1 MQFRVLGPLEVVD
14 GQRRV
19 ELGRPKQ
26 RALLAVMLVHA
37 NQVVPLDR
45 LIEELWG
52 EEQPAQAS
60 ASLQAYV
67 SHLRRALEPGRPART
82 PPRVLVT
89 QPPGYRLVVA
99 PGDLDAARFV
109 ALAEQG
115 HRLLEGGQPGPAAQM
130 LREALGLWRGPAL
143 ADVADEAFAQAER
156 QRLEELRL
164 DALEDRLAA
173 ELALGRHA
181 GAAAELAEL
190 VGRHPFRERLHGL
203 LMLALYRAGRQAEA
217 LHAFQAARHTLR
229 EELGIDPSPW
239 LRQLEADIL
248 RQAPALDWTAPAPA
262 QTGPPPVE
270 TAEAAMAAA
279 APAPPSPGEHQLV
292 GREAQLAAVGATVR
306 AGAARRGRVV
316 LVAGEPG
323 IGKTRLAEEVARQ
336 AGAEGVRVA
345 WGRCYEEEGAPA
357 FWPWVQVVREL
368 LAEVPP
374 GALGGLLEQSGPEL
388 GQLLPQLTEQAAP
401 AAAPPPVVDL
411 AAARFRLYQA
421 VSGLLRRLS
430 QDRPLLVV
438 VDDLHWADAGSL
450 GLLAFLATELRQASL
465 TVLGTYR
472 DVDLAAGQPLA
483 ETLGVLAREPVVER
497 VTLRGLGEAEVAS
510 IIAAV
515 IGTRAAERLVRV
527 VHDRTDGNPFFVREL
542 LRLLQSEGMFAG
554 DEAMA
559 AARRAIP
566 AGVREVLQRRLARL
580 PEQTNAVLLVG
591 AVAGRDFD
599 LDLVEA
605 VAGLEDERALEAAE
619 AAVVA
624 GLVVEDDKTVGRYR
638 FAHGLVRETIYE
650 NISKARRVRLH
661 ARVGQALSGMHRD
674 DPEHV
679 LEIAR
684 HAWAAVPV
692 AGAGAALP
700 QVLAAADQAMV
711 GLAFEQAEQQLRRAL
726 ELLGSMPPSAERS
739 RRELGVQV
747 RLGNLLSQLL
757 SPGAPEARS
766 AFGRA
771 GELAAEVADDP
782 AALPALAGVHRGLI
796 TQAELGRAR
805 ALAERMLD
813 GTRRSKNQQALL
825 AGHYFLGQTLFLQ
838 GELVAA
844 REHLEEAVRLA
855 AAMPD
860 AAWLP
865 GFPLDLGAAGF
876 LEFAL
881 VLLGLTE
888 DADRVAEAAG
898 ARLERTHPYSRA
910 LVMGAAVFAAVCR
923 RNPTL
928 VRTRAEATAALAERW
943 GFRMLAAAAAAP
955 LGWVQ
960 AIEGDPAGGTAR
972 LREAL
977 ATWQAVGL
985 RASQPL
991 LLGLLAEA
999 EQLAGEPEQALRRLE
1014 DAVAEVDRS
1023 GERYVLAELYRLR
1036 GESLL
1041 ALSPP
1046 RMDEAE
1052 AAFTTSIDV
1061 ARRQC
1066 AKLLEDRATA
1076 SLAQLRTARQA
1087 QSQR

>member
-1 MQFRVLGPLEVVD
+1 M
-14 GQRRV
+14 
-19 ELGRPKQ
+19 
-26 RALLAVMLVHA
+26 
-37 NQVVPLDR
+37 
-45 LIEELWG
+45 
-52 EEQPAQAS
+52 
-60 ASLQAYV
+60 
-67 SHLRRALEPGRPART
+67 
-82 PPRVLVT
+82 
-89 QPPGYRLVVA
+89 
-99 PGDLDAARFV
+99 
-109 ALAEQG
+109 
-115 HRLLEGGQPGPAAQM
+115 
-130 LREALGLWRGPAL
+130 
-143 ADVADEAFAQAER
+143 
-156 QRLEELRL
+156 
-164 DALEDRLAA
+164 
-173 ELALGRHA
+173 
-181 GAAAELAEL
+181 
-190 VGRHPFRERLHGL
+190 
-203 LMLALYRAGRQAEA
+203 
-217 LHAFQAARHTLR
+217 
-229 EELGIDPSPW
+229 
-239 LRQLEADIL
+239 
-248 RQAPALDWTAPAPA
+248 
-262 QTGPPPVE
+262 
-270 TAEAAMAAA
+270 
-279 APAPPSPGEHQLV
+279 
-292 GREAQLAAVGATVR
+292 
-306 AGAARRGRVV
+306 
-316 LVAGEPG
+316 
-323 IGKTRLAEEVARQ
+323 
-336 AGAEGVRVA
+336 
-345 WGRCYEEEGAPA
+345 
-357 FWPWVQVVREL
+357 
-368 LAEVPP
+368 
-374 GALGGLLEQSGPEL
+374 
-388 GQLLPQLTEQAAP
+388 
-401 AAAPPPVVDL
+401 
-411 AAARFRLYQA
+411 
-421 VSGLLRRLS
+421 
-430 QDRPLLVV
+430 
-438 VDDLHWADAGSL
+438 
-450 GLLAFLATELRQASL
+450 
-465 TVLGTYR
+465 
-472 DVDLAAGQPLA
+472 
-483 ETLGVLAREPVVER
+483 
-497 VTLRGLGEAEVAS
+497 
-510 IIAAV
+510 
-515 IGTRAAERLVRV
+515 
-527 VHDRTDGNPFFVREL
+527 
-542 LRLLQSEGMFAG
+542 
-554 DEAMA
+554 
-559 AARRAIP
+559 
-566 AGVREVLQRRLARL
+566 
-580 PEQTNAVLLVG
+580 
-591 AVAGRDFD
+591 
-599 LDLVEA
+599 
-605 VAGLEDERALEAAE
+605 
-619 AAVVA
+619 
-624 GLVVEDDKTVGRYR
+624 GRYR

-910 LVMGAAVFAAVCR
+910 LVMGAALFAAVCR

-928 VRTRAEATAALAERW
+928 VQTRAEAAAALAERW

-960 AIEGDPAGGTAR
+960 AIQGDPAGGTAR

-977 ATWQAVGL
+977 ATWEAVGL

-999 EQLAGEPEQALRRLE
+999 EQLAGGRSRRCAGWRTPWPRSTG
-1014 DAVAEVDRS
+1014 AVNATSWPSCIGSGARACSRS
-1023 GERYVLAELYRLR
+1023 HRR
-1036 GESLL
+1036 GWTRPRPP
-1041 ALSPP
+1041 SPP
-1046 RMDEAE
+1046 RSTWPDAS
-1052 AAFTTSIDV
+1052 APSCWRTGPPPAWPSSGPRGRLRARGSASRGRSRP
-1061 ARRQC
+1061 ARR
-1066 AKLLEDRATA
+1066 RPW
-1076 SLAQLRTARQA
+1076 RRP
-1087 QSQR
+1087 

>member
-1 MQFRVLGPLEVVD
+1 M
-14 GQRRV
+14 
-19 ELGRPKQ
+19 
-26 RALLAVMLVHA
+26 
-37 NQVVPLDR
+37 
-45 LIEELWG
+45 
-52 EEQPAQAS
+52 
-60 ASLQAYV
+60 
-67 SHLRRALEPGRPART
+67 
-82 PPRVLVT
+82 
-89 QPPGYRLVVA
+89 
-99 PGDLDAARFV
+99 
-109 ALAEQG
+109 
-115 HRLLEGGQPGPAAQM
+115 
-130 LREALGLWRGPAL
+130 
-143 ADVADEAFAQAER
+143 
-156 QRLEELRL
+156 
-164 DALEDRLAA
+164 
-173 ELALGRHA
+173 
-181 GAAAELAEL
+181 
-190 VGRHPFRERLHGL
+190 
-203 LMLALYRAGRQAEA
+203 
-217 LHAFQAARHTLR
+217 
-229 EELGIDPSPW
+229 
-239 LRQLEADIL
+239 
-248 RQAPALDWTAPAPA
+248 
-262 QTGPPPVE
+262 
-270 TAEAAMAAA
+270 
-279 APAPPSPGEHQLV
+279 
-292 GREAQLAAVGATVR
+292 
-306 AGAARRGRVV
+306 
-316 LVAGEPG
+316 
-323 IGKTRLAEEVARQ
+323 
-336 AGAEGVRVA
+336 
-345 WGRCYEEEGAPA
+345 
-357 FWPWVQVVREL
+357 
-368 LAEVPP
+368 
-374 GALGGLLEQSGPEL
+374 
-388 GQLLPQLTEQAAP
+388 
-401 AAAPPPVVDL
+401 
-411 AAARFRLYQA
+411 
-421 VSGLLRRLS
+421 
-430 QDRPLLVV
+430 
-438 VDDLHWADAGSL
+438 
-450 GLLAFLATELRQASL
+450 
-465 TVLGTYR
+465 
-472 DVDLAAGQPLA
+472 
-483 ETLGVLAREPVVER
+483 
-497 VTLRGLGEAEVAS
+497 
-510 IIAAV
+510 
-515 IGTRAAERLVRV
+515 
-527 VHDRTDGNPFFVREL
+527 
-542 LRLLQSEGMFAG
+542 
-554 DEAMA
+554 
-559 AARRAIP
+559 
-566 AGVREVLQRRLARL
+566 
-580 PEQTNAVLLVG
+580 
-591 AVAGRDFD
+591 
-599 LDLVEA
+599 
-605 VAGLEDERALEAAE
+605 
-619 AAVVA
+619 VA

-825 AGHYFLGQTLFLQ
+825 AGHYFLAQTLFLQ

-1061 ARRQC
+1061 ARRQS